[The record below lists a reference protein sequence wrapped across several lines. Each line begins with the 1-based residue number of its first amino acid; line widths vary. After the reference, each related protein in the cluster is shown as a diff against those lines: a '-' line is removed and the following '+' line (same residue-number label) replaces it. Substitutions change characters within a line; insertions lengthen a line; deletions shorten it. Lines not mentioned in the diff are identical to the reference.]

1 MDCCLL
7 FVSSVQNFLN
17 DRTLLMVQALPV
29 RENFYTDY
37 PGPYE
42 PRPLLTASTMTG
54 RMKRSTRIRSDPDD
68 LRFPRY
74 GINQRNRACTGQVP
88 VHLSRVDEQQ
98 GTLPPDLRAMGVP
111 EHQQV
116 KGTT

>member
-1 MDCCLL
+1 VDCCLL

-68 LRFPRY
+68 LRFPL
-74 GINQRNRACTGQVP
+74 CTGQVP